1 VRVEWMDEAAGKD
14 KERCEEIRKKRREKI
29 ERALRSFFYLM
40 KQAALPK
47 GSSRHIHLH
56 S

>member
-1 VRVEWMDEAAGKD
+1 MRVEWMDEAERTRRDEKKYER
-14 KERCEEIRKKRREKI
+14 KEEKKLKEHCDR
-29 ERALRSFFYLM
+29 FFYLM
-40 KQAALPK
+40 KQSALPK